1 MSKHFPHLNDT
12 PFPHLDNAD
21 PYDIDMTFDYGRY
34 DYEGTI
40 KLMRVTWPSDYS
52 HVVKWADAAARDAWF
67 DAQAGSVV
75 DIGNGFTHV
84 QQESVRVPVP
94 LDVALTYTY
103 VVCHVPQLTEDEP
116 IDYEASRGIRRVYAF
131 IRDCVYLSPSTTE
144 LRLEIDYWTTYLPYK
159 ALQEVTLTRG
169 HAPMYAL
176 DADTY
181 LEAPLANCDLLGGA
195 DVGGGAA
202 AEIVKS
208 NDFLPLSTA
217 ELVIVIASTIPYGE
231 IDGLVRAQS
240 VTESGPTY
248 YDEAGNL
255 GYQVGVSDYQWAY
268 GGRAYSGMTSP
279 SHVTAP
285 HETVPSGAFLYAVD
299 SSDVFQGQLDVAAA
313 ALPVFFASALAA
325 YVLPSNL
332 IAKGTR
338 HGIGT
343 ISFYEVIE
351 QPWLHDVGTVTLTK
365 KGFKYPALFADI
377 AKLYTEQYAHV
388 ELSDDMGNVV
398 TVRVEDTRD
407 GTIDIGQQVSCVW
420 PALSW
425 DVMVTNVAHASGS
438 SSYTWRALSGDARE
452 LSVPA
457 CDFAK
462 YMLSYGIPTYALY
475 VEASLESASTT
486 WDSVEQERLDAIVS
500 YKNAMQGANAA
511 KVTADRS
518 ADTAKENA
526 DASATTD
533 RSNAYDS
540 AGVSKR
546 NADRSAQTAKDNA
559 DRSAD
564 TAYTNTDN
572 SCNTRTANLGIT
584 KSLRHNTTARQ
595 NLATSR
601 TAGYAHQ
608 NAYDQSE
615 ADIDYSLYAV
625 DVQAKSEAVAGAM
638 NMVGQAAVGN
648 LPGTI
653 SASVGTILSVTSKQA
668 LADLSD
674 TANVAKQGA
683 TVDYIDDVAT
693 EQQNCA
699 ADISGT
705 NTVPGYQD
713 TAEND
718 LTTNNNALDRA
729 NADNTRNT
737 AKANAGYTRDAAK
750 ENAER
755 SYYVVVG
762 GSSSVGDTYTGN
774 ANRTYDT
781 ATGNATRTQGATK
794 ANALTSRTTSETIN
808 KRNLWNAQRRMV
820 ARFGS
825 RSAEAPHSH
834 GAYSGDMSYDAL
846 RRRGVHVR
854 IVTAD
859 LATITRAGRAMLRYG
874 YMTDGLRTNAFD
886 LCPTGHDFCYWQA
899 ADVVTRFDEVANR
912 RAFDVMRDMLYAG
925 VTVWNDPAKVGRL

>member
-1 MSKHFPHLNDT
+1 MSKHFPHLKDT

-21 PYDIDMTFDYGRY
+21 PYDIDVTFDYGRY

-40 KLMRVTWPSDYS
+40 KLMRVPWPSDYS

-75 DIGNGFTHV
+75 EIGNGFTHV

-103 VVCHVPQLTEDEP
+103 CVCHVPQLTEDAP

-169 HAPMYAL
+169 HAPMYAMDT
-176 DADTY
+176 DAY

-195 DVGGGAA
+195 DVGGSESATITKTN
-202 AEIVKS
+202 E
-208 NDFLPLSTA
+208 FLPLSTDA
-217 ELVIVIASTIPYGE
+217 LVMIIASTIPYGE
-231 IDGLVRAQS
+231 IDNLPRSSAQAS
-240 VTESGPTY
+240 TPPTY
-248 YDEAGNL
+248 YDETGEV
-255 GYQVGVSDYQWAY
+255 GYQVGVSDYAWSY
-268 GGRAYSGMTSP
+268 EGRSYADMSSP
-279 SHVTAP
+279 SHVSAP
-285 HETVPSGAFLYAVD
+285 YETIPSGAYLYAIDTASVY
-299 SSDVFQGQLDVAAA
+299 QGDLDIAAA
-313 ALPVFFASALAA
+313 ALPTFFTSALAA
-325 YVLPSNL
+325 YVVPSDF
-332 IAKGTR
+332 ITKGRR
-338 HGIGT
+338 HGIGMV
-343 ISFYEVIE
+343 SFYEVVPH
-351 QPWLHDVGTVTLTK
+351 PWMHSVGTIELTK
-365 KGFKYPALFADI
+365 EKFKYPAVYANI

-388 ELSDDMGNVV
+388 ELSDDMGHVV

-407 GTIDIGQQVSCVW
+407 GTIDIGQQLSTVW

-425 DVMVTNVAHASGS
+425 DVMVTNVAHQSGNVQYS
-438 SSYTWRALSGDARE
+438 WRSLSGTLTD
-452 LSVPA
+452 LSAPA
-457 CDFAK
+457 CDIAR
-462 YMLSYGIPTYALY
+462 YTLSYGIPTYSLY
-475 VEASLESASTT
+475 MSASLESAALT
-486 WDSVEQERLDAIVS
+486 WDGVEQERLDAIVS
-500 YKNAMQGANAA
+500 YKNAMQGANTA

-518 ADTAKENA
+518 ADTAKTNA
-526 DASATTD
+526 DTSAGTD
-533 RSNAYDS
+533 RSNAFDS

-559 DRSAD
+559 DRSAE

-572 SCNTRTANLGIT
+572 SCNTRTANLGVT
-584 KSLRHNTTARQ
+584 KQLRHDTTERQ
-595 NLATSR
+595 NTATSR

-638 NMVGQAAVGN
+638 NMVGQAAMGN

-674 TANVAKQGA
+674 TANIAKQGA
-683 TVDYIDDVAT
+683 TVDYIDDVAA
-693 EQQNCA
+693 EQQSCA

-705 NTVPGYQD
+705 NAVTGYQD
-713 TAEND
+713 TAENQ

-737 AKANAGYTRDAAK
+737 AKANAGYVRDATK

-762 GSSSVGDTYTGN
+762 GSSSVGDTYIGN

-781 ATGNATRTQGATK
+781 ATGNATRTQSTTK
-794 ANALTSRTTSETIN
+794 ANALTSRTTAETIN
-808 KRNLWNAQRRMV
+808 KRNLWNAQQRMQ
-820 ARFGS
+820 ARFGALN
-825 RSAEAPHSH
+825 AEPPKAH
-834 GAYSGDMSYDAL
+834 GSYSGEMLHDAL
-846 RRRGVHVR
+846 RRRGVHAR

-874 YMTDGLRTNAFD
+874 YMTDGLRTSAFD
-886 LCPTGHDFCYWQA
+886 LCPEGHDFCYWQA

>member
-1 MSKHFPHLNDT
+1 MSKHFPHLKDT
-12 PFPHLDNAD
+12 PFPHLENAD
-21 PYDIDMTFDYGRY
+21 PYDIGVKFDYGRY

-52 HVVKWADAAARDAWF
+52 HVVKWANAAARDAWF
-67 DAQAGSVV
+67 DAQAGNVV
-75 DIGNGFTHV
+75 EIGNGFTHV

-116 IDYEASRGIRRVYAF
+116 IDYEAPRGIRRVYAF

-159 ALQEVTLTRG
+159 ALQKVTLTRG
-169 HAPMYAL
+169 HAPMYAM

-181 LEAPLANCDLLGGA
+181 LEAPLSNCWLLGGA
-195 DVGGGAA
+195 DVGGSSS

-208 NDFLPLSTA
+208 NDFLPLSTD

-240 VTESGPTY
+240 VTASGPTY

-268 GGRAYSGMTSP
+268 DGYAYSGMTSP
-279 SHVTAP
+279 SHITAP

-299 SSDVFQGQLDVAAA
+299 SSDAFQGQLDVAAA

-343 ISFYEVIE
+343 ISFYEVVE
-351 QPWLHDVGTVTLTK
+351 QPWLHEVGTVTLTK
-365 KGFKYPALFADI
+365 EGFKYPARFADI

-388 ELSDDMGNVV
+388 ELSDDMGNSV
-398 TVRVEDTRD
+398 TVRIEDTPD
-407 GTIDIGQQVSCVW
+407 GTIDICQQVSCVW

-425 DVMVTNVAHASGS
+425 DVMVTNVAHASGNK
-438 SSYTWRALSGDARE
+438 SYTWRALSGDARE
-452 LSVPA
+452 LSMIA
-457 CDFAK
+457 CDFTK

-511 KVTADRS
+511 KVSADRS
-518 ADTAKENA
+518 ADTAKDNA
-526 DASATTD
+526 DTSAGTD
-533 RSNAYDS
+533 RSNAFDS

-559 DRSAD
+559 DRSAN
-564 TAYTNTDN
+564 TGYTNADN
-572 SCNTRTANLGIT
+572 ECNTRTANLGIT
-584 KSLRHNTTARQ
+584 KSLRHKTTVRQ

-601 TAGYAHQ
+601 TAQYAHQ
-608 NAYDQSE
+608 NAFDQSD
-615 ADIDYSLYAV
+615 ADIEYSLYAV
-625 DVQAKSEAVAGAM
+625 DVQAKSEAVSGAM
-638 NMVGQAAVGN
+638 NMIGQAAAGN

-653 SASVGTILSVTSKQA
+653 SASVGTIISVTSKQA

-674 TANVAKQGA
+674 TANIAKQGA
-683 TVDYIDDVAT
+683 TTDYIDNVAS

-705 NTVPGYQD
+705 NTVLGYQD
-713 TAEND
+713 TAED
-718 LTTNNNALDRA
+718 SLTTNNNALQRA
-729 NADNTRNT
+729 NADNVRNT
-737 AKANAGYTRDAAK
+737 AKANAGYVRDAAK

-762 GSSSVGDTYTGN
+762 GSSSAGDTYTGN

-781 ATGNATRTQGATK
+781 TTGNATRTQSTTK
-794 ANALTSRTTSETIN
+794 TNALTSRTVAETIS
-808 KRNLWNAQRRMV
+808 KRNLWNAQRRMES
-820 ARFGS
+820 RFGA
-825 RSAEAPHSH
+825 RSAEAPRAH
-834 GAYSGDMSYDAL
+834 GSYSGNMAYDAL
-846 RRRGVHVR
+846 RRRGVHAR

-859 LATITRAGRAMLRYG
+859 LATITRAGNAMIRYG
-874 YMTDGLRTNAFD
+874 YMTDGLQMEAFD
-886 LCPTGHDFCYWQA
+886 LCPDDHDYCYWQVS
-899 ADVVTRFDEVANR
+899 DVVAHFDEVANR
-912 RAFDVMRDMLYAG
+912 RSFDVMRDMLYAG